1 MVSFKADIVRT
12 ESIEPLAE
20 YPGFVKVLTG
30 NMISSNI
37 KEYLKAKS
45 LNENIPKKI
54 MDFMKLAAKITRDSK
69 ESVVITLDC
78 NPLSVAHKV
87 EVFHN
92 GQPIS
97 SQDGG
102 LDKMQKVFFENLFV
116 CLLRPENV
124 TDELAKISSML
135 DKAPESCKNSEIDM
149 SAFMGKFSKIFQEI
163 KTNPSDKFNGN
174 DSSKASSYLNKAG
187 CESSQVIEDKENSE
201 EEGKPAQ
208 RIAKQSKKEVAS
220 CNDTQQKSIETDV
233 ANISE
238 TSGNTDSN
246 NTAIQEKT
254 QLLERM
260 IFRNYI
266 DELLN
271 LGSKTVIPDST
282 GDLKKVK
289 IMVPEETSELPPRK
303 SGIDIVMS
311 KKLNDWPDNAKYWF
325 ARDRQEKSKLGK
337 DIVSLMKESCIYIVA
352 KHPEAMQD
360 PDEIEYTFRMS
371 FSHPERILCN
381 AMNET
386 QVKCY
391 RLMKA
396 LHNAKFKRCSERFC
410 SYHIKTT
417 IFWAMEKN
425 ETDLWTAENL
435 EVCITLLLTIL
446 LNAIEDKYLGHFF
459 IQRMNLFEGFT
470 AEELGKLKHEINE
483 LLTDLASAF
492 QDVLNQFKSKS
503 KIISEKTHSSSD
515 TAASSEKSQ
524 ITLIRFKAWSEEY
537 DKIVK
542 ELLLEVSSSS
552 SMLSSSRFSEKI
564 RSTIQNAI
572 KQEKMTIEGFRQ
584 FFETSRKP
592 LFQRY
597 CFSVKDATRSLSSV
611 ILEAIENL
619 DCFLN
624 YAISSYEELATDD
637 SLTLKILEGYIN
649 SDTEVERAV
658 SAFMPNSTDIAE
670 SFIQFLF
677 NC

>member
-1 MVSFKADIVRT
+1 M
-12 ESIEPLAE
+12 
-20 YPGFVKVLTG
+20 
-30 NMISSNI
+30 
-37 KEYLKAKS
+37 
-45 LNENIPKKI
+45 
-54 MDFMKLAAKITRDSK
+54 
-69 ESVVITLDC
+69 
-78 NPLSVAHKV
+78 
-87 EVFHN
+87 
-92 GQPIS
+92 
-97 SQDGG
+97 
-102 LDKMQKVFFENLFV
+102 
-116 CLLRPENV
+116 
-124 TDELAKISSML
+124 
-135 DKAPESCKNSEIDM
+135 
-149 SAFMGKFSKIFQEI
+149 
-163 KTNPSDKFNGN
+163 
-174 DSSKASSYLNKAG
+174 
-187 CESSQVIEDKENSE
+187 
-201 EEGKPAQ
+201 
-208 RIAKQSKKEVAS
+208 
-220 CNDTQQKSIETDV
+220 
-233 ANISE
+233 
-238 TSGNTDSN
+238 
-246 NTAIQEKT
+246 
-254 QLLERM
+254 
-260 IFRNYI
+260 
-266 DELLN
+266 
-271 LGSKTVIPDST
+271 
-282 GDLKKVK
+282 
-289 IMVPEETSELPPRK
+289 
-303 SGIDIVMS
+303 
-311 KKLNDWPDNAKYWF
+311 
-325 ARDRQEKSKLGK
+325 GK

-515 TAASSEKSQ
+515 TAASSAKSQ

-670 SFIQFLF
+670 SFMQFLL